1 MKPGDDGGSVPS
13 SCLLLRRRRRKQQ
26 PNSSAAMPRRPNG
39 TPTPMPIFWDR
50 VKPVLLKGGA
60 SGSVD
65 ALELG
70 VRLALEVFDR
80 EVVVAND
87 VGKDEISLLE
97 TSLDDAVEEAIVL
110 RLSDPDGVAES
121 EALTGTE
128 FETGALVSVGWSV
141 AVVVA

>member
-1 MKPGDDGGSVPS
+1 MPS
-13 SCLLLRRRRRKQQ
+13 SSLRRRRNRKQQ
-26 PNSSAAMPRRPNG
+26 PNSSAAIPRRPNG
-39 TPTPMPIFWDR
+39 TPTPMPIFCDL

-60 SGSVD
+60 AGSVV

-80 EVVVAND
+80 KVVVAND

-110 RLSDPDGVAES
+110 RLSDPESTAES

-128 FETGALVSVGWSV
+128 FETGAPVSVGWSV